1 MRVVDMSSKKLVRV
15 SNRLF
20 DQLRPIKITYN
31 AFGYAAGT
39 VLFELGQTKLLCA
52 VSMQQGVPHFLKGT
66 RTGWLMA
73 EYAMLPMS
81 THIRSPREAVAQ
93 RRNGRSTEISRLI
106 GRVLRSIVR
115 LDSIGERTIVVDCD
129 VLQADGGTRTAAIS
143 GACLALK
150 AAEQQWLAD
159 GMIDDSFVMDEVA
172 AISVGM
178 VHGEPL
184 LDLDYAED
192 NIAEVDFNFILTSSG
207 SVIEIQGA
215 VEQSGKIFAW
225 HDFDNFR
232 SLAIKGIDQ
241 LFKAINAMNQNV
253 LKESVSKRESTRPAP
268 FFSLK
273 NRINKN

>member
-1 MRVVDMSSKKLVRV
+1 MSSKKLVRAN
-15 SNRLF
+15 NRLF

-31 AFGYAAGT
+31 AFGYAAGN

-52 VSMQQGVPHFLKGT
+52 VSIQQGVPHFLKGT
-66 RTGWLMA
+66 RTGWLTA

-81 THIRSPREAVAQ
+81 THIRSPREAIAQ

-115 LDSIGERTIVVDCD
+115 LDGIGERTIVVDCD

-159 GMIDDSFVMDEVA
+159 GIINNSFVMDEVA
-172 AISVGM
+172 AISVGI
-178 VHGEPL
+178 VQGEPL
-184 LDLDYAED
+184 LDLDYVED
-192 NIAEVDFNFILTSSG
+192 SKAAVDFNFILTSLG
-207 SVIEIQGA
+207 SIIEIQGA
-215 VEQSGKIFAW
+215 VEQVGTNVTW
-225 HDFDNFR
+225 QDFDTFR
-232 SLAIKGIDQ
+232 SLAMKGIEQ
-241 LFKAINAMNQNV
+241 LFKAVNALPQNEP
-253 LKESVSKRESTRPAP
+253 KESVLPRDRQAP

-273 NRINKN
+273 NRMNKNK